1 MISTVVGSGSNGK
14 DRSIDV
20 ISSTAERREINTTF
34 KTPNTSYVRFTDWFN
49 PLSESV
55 SHLRKSSEGFAAV
68 SSCLVAG
75 ITTFAGAGER
85 GDGLAP
91 FVGGLV
97 AKDGVEGEE
106 TTAAGRT
113 C

>member
-1 MISTVVGSGSNGK
+1 M
-14 DRSIDV
+14 
-20 ISSTAERREINTTF
+20 
-34 KTPNTSYVRFTDWFN
+34 
-49 PLSESV
+49 

-68 SSCLVAG
+68 SSFL
-75 ITTFAGAGER
+75 ITGVTAFGGAGER

-97 AKDGVEGEE
+97 TKEGVGGEGI
-106 TTAAGRT
+106 TRT